1 MFLISAEIESF
12 KSINTPQTV
21 FIDDNVTVL
30 VGMNE
35 AGKTVFLKALEKS
48 NDAQGLAKFSPV
60 NDYPRKGYTDY
71 RKQHEKNPA
80 KATAL
85 TYRLTENELCD
96 LNTELHTS
104 IPTDFT
110 FSVTHLYNNNRNI
123 SLSVD
128 EQPVL
133 EALLA
138 ESKLSTD
145 AKAALKKAQTI
156 KSIPEHFKE
165 VGLTDGDEKFLE
177 KINSRIAKSHW
188 DSVVQ
193 WEVWKWLETRIPQ
206 FLYFSDYDI
215 LPSKINILDLASR
228 VKQAETNP
236 ETLTSQYRSALALLR
251 KAGIS
256 VDDFTNTT
264 GYETL
269 KANIE
274 SVSINLTEQI
284 LEFWKQNE
292 DIEVEVDIKPDANDT
307 APYNSGSNLY
317 LRIKNTRHKVST
329 PFDQRSRGFI
339 WFFSFIVWFDS
350 VQEQIGSEKDI
361 VLLLDEPGLAL
372 HALAQ
377 ANFLDYI
384 DNLAKK
390 HQVIYTTHSPFM
402 IHSDRLNQV
411 RMVEDKPKVGTII
424 SDNLSGSDP
433 RTIFPLQ
440 AALGW
445 TIAQNLF
452 ISKCNLL
459 VEGASDLIY
468 LKAVSSILESQ
479 GKTRLLEKITIV
491 PVGGLDNVV
500 TFLALLSA
508 NDLKIAVL
516 HDYKGKPEQKLQEL
530 VKEKIIN
537 AKAVLNASQFRNLDE
552 LNKDALA
559 SDTEDLFEPNFY
571 LDYFNKTFAKELD
584 GVVISESDLPKRDR
598 IIDRI
603 EVHLKDKKI
612 KLRPSGGF
620 NHYSVA
626 SFFASNPPDSLD
638 ADTLKRFEELFKRV
652 NSLFN

>member
-1 MFLISAEIESF
+1 MFLISAEVESF

-21 FIDDNVTVL
+21 LIDGEVTVL

-48 NDAQGLAKFSPV
+48 NDAQGLAKFIPV
-60 NDYPRKGYTDY
+60 DDYPRKGYTDY
-71 RKQHEKNPA
+71 LKQHVKDPA
-80 KATAL
+80 NATVL
-85 TYRLTENELCD
+85 TYQLIEDEISD
-96 LNTELHTS
+96 INTELHTS
-104 IPTDFT
+104 FPTGFT
-110 FSVTHLYNNNRNI
+110 FSVTHLYNNSKKI
-123 SLSVD
+123 SISVA

-138 ESKLSTD
+138 ESALSTD
-145 AKAALKKAQTI
+145 AKTALKKAQSI
-156 KSIPEHFKE
+156 RSIPEYFEE
-165 VGLTDGDEKFLE
+165 VELTDGDENFLE
-177 KINSRIAKSHW
+177 KIKSRIAKSKW

-193 WEVWKWLETRIPQ
+193 WEVWQWLEPRIPQ

-215 LPSKINILDLASR
+215 LPSKINIPDLESK
-228 VKQAETNP
+228 VKQADSNP
-236 ETLTSQYRSALALLR
+236 EVLTPKYRSALALLR

-256 VDDFTNTT
+256 IDDITNSK
-264 GYETL
+264 GYETQDAIL
-269 KANIE
+269 G
-274 SVSINLTEQI
+274 SISSNLTDQI

-292 DIEVEVDIKPDANDT
+292 DIEVEVDINTDPTDDAPFNIG
-307 APYNSGSNLY
+307 PNLY
-317 LRIKNTRHKVST
+317 LRIKNLRHRGVKS

-339 WFFSFIVWFDS
+339 WFFSFLVWFDS
-350 VQEQIGSEKDI
+350 VQIQIGSEREI
-361 VLLLDEPGLAL
+361 ILLLDEPGLAL

-384 DNLAKK
+384 DDLAKK

-452 ISKCNLL
+452 ISKHNLL

-468 LKAVSSILESQ
+468 LKAISSILESQ
-479 GKTRLLEKITIV
+479 DKTGLLEKITIV

-516 HDYKGKPEQKLQEL
+516 HDYKGKPEQKLQEI

-537 AKAVLNASQFRNLDE
+537 AKTVLNASQFRNLDE
-552 LNKDALA
+552 LGKDGLA
-559 SDTEDLFEPNFY
+559 SDTEDLFEPEFY
-571 LDYFNKTFAKELD
+571 VDYFNKTFAKELN
-584 GVVISESDLPKRDR
+584 GVVINEKELPKRDR

-603 EVHLKDKKI
+603 ECYLKDNKI
-612 KLRPSGGF
+612 KLKPSGGF
-620 NHYSVA
+620 NHYAVA

-638 ADTLKRFEELFKRV
+638 MNTLKRFEELFKRV
-652 NSLFN
+652 NSLF